1 MRMIR
6 YRRQSKCHLE
16 RGDRRR
22 EEILASLRDDPLRW
36 QSKISALSVGIR
48 AQDLTRPPSG
58 LLADDRVESWN
69 YASGLANRERRGIC
83 PT

>member
-1 MRMIR
+1 
-6 YRRQSKCHLE
+6 
-16 RGDRRR
+16 
-22 EEILASLRDDPLRW
+22 
-36 QSKISALSVGIR
+36 LSVGIR

-69 YASGLANRERRGIC
+69 HASRLANRERRGIC